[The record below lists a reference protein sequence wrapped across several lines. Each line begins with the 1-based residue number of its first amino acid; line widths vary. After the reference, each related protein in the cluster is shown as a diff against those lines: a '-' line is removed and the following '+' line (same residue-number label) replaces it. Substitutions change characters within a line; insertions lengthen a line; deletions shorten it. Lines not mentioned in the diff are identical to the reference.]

1 MPASSP
7 PRRLPRLA
15 AVCLILCAMFIPVL
29 SWSAYASSVLGVT
42 ASIPQKSYSP
52 AADPAEDYRALSR
65 QLSRRWFSQDQIH
78 SLWNRMGA
86 DLLELLETG
95 VLSYSDL
102 SYLAFP
108 FSREELLARYQALAQ
123 SAPGLSVEE
132 TVLQVNMGLDRPF
145 YQDAEIL
152 AAPAGVDVLVNKY
165 HVLPEDYVPELVPL
179 TGLGSGS
186 LAPPAAEAFRQMAQ
200 AAQAD
205 GITLRS
211 VSAYRSYQTQRSLY
225 QSYVNQW
232 GQANADTYSAR
243 AGSSEH
249 QTGLALDINV
259 STRWAYFEKT
269 PAYAWLAEHCAEYG
283 FILRY
288 PEGKQHITGYRFEP
302 WHYRYVG
309 TEAAK
314 ACMDHGLTYE
324 EYIALLPA
332 EEDSR
337 LPHLIV
343 QGTPLELEE
352 SPLMLEGALYVPAAS
367 LAQSLG
373 WNASFSG
380 RKAVLFDWDR
390 QISLAPWLRC
400 QADGVTLEQTAP
412 VLPLDEA
419 LYLPLDDLCAALGA
433 ALERTPGGDYLITPA

>member
-7 PRRLPRLA
+7 PRRLSRLA

-42 ASIPQKSYSP
+42 ASMPQKSYSP

-65 QLSRRWFSQDQIH
+65 QLSRRWFSQDQIR

-86 DLLELLETG
+86 DLLGLLETG
-95 VLSYSDL
+95 ALSYSDL
-102 SYLAFP
+102 SYLALP

-269 PAYAWLAEHCAEYG
+269 PAYAWLVEHCAEYG

-352 SPLMLEGALYVPAAS
+352 SPLMLAGALYVPAAS

-380 RKAVLFDWDR
+380 RKAVLFDGDR
-390 QISLAPWLRC
+390 QLSLAPWLRC

>member
-1 MPASSP
+1 MPLP
-7 PRRLPRLA
+7 PLFVRLPSLA
-15 AVCLILCAMFIPVL
+15 AAGLILCALP
-29 SWSAYASSVLGVT
+29 ASVLTWSNSG
-42 ASIPQKSYSP
+42 P
-52 AADPAEDYRALSR
+52 AFAPGTSLSLQRAENPTDDYRSVSLRLSR
-65 QLSRRWFSQDQIH
+65 LGLSQTQIRI
-78 SLWNRMGA
+78 LWNRIGSDLARQLNEGGLLFADLAYLALPNGRA
-86 DLLELLETG
+86 DLLERYKT
-95 VLSYSDL
+95 
-102 SYLAFP
+102 
-108 FSREELLARYQALAQ
+108 FSQRSPALTAEE
-123 SAPGLSVEE
+123 V
-132 TVLQVNMGLDRPF
+132 VLQVNMGLDRPF
-145 YQDAEIL
+145 YEDTQVVSS
-152 AAPAGVDVLVNKY
+152 PAVTDVLVNKY

-186 LAPPAAEAFRQMAQ
+186 LSPPAAEAFRQMAQ

-269 PAYAWLAEHCAEYG
+269 PAYAWLVEHCAEYG

-380 RKAVLFDWDR
+380 RKAVLFDGDR
-390 QISLAPWLRC
+390 QITLAPWLRC

>member
-102 SYLAFP
+102 SYLALP

-132 TVLQVNMGLDRPF
+132 TILQVNMGLDRPF

-269 PAYAWLAEHCAEYG
+269 PAYAWLVEHCAEYG

-309 TEAAK
+309 TEIARV
-314 ACMDHGLTYE
+314 CMEQNLAYE
-324 EYIALLPA
+324 EYMALLPA
-332 EEDSR
+332 EESVLPPR
-337 LPHLIV
+337 LMF
-343 QGTPLELEE
+343 QGAVLELGEV
-352 SPLMLEGALYVPAAS
+352 PLLLNGTFYFPAAP
-367 LAQSLG
+367 LAHALG
-373 WNASFSG
+373 WSVTWDGQELVLSCPG
-380 RKAVLFDWDR
+380 RQVV
-390 QISLAPWLRC
+390 LAPWSRC
-400 QADGVTLEQTAP
+400 QADGVILEQTSPA
-412 VLPLDEA
+412 LPLDGS
-419 LYLPLDDLCAALGA
+419 LYLPLEDLCAVLGV
-433 ALERTPGGDYLITPA
+433 ALEQTDSGDHLLSLT